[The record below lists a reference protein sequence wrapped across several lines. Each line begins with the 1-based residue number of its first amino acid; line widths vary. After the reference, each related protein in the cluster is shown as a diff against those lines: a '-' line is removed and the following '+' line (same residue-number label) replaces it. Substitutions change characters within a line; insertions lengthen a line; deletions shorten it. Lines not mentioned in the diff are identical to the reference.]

1 LFFSKPYNFGGVS
14 KDYYNFEKSRFIII
28 PIPYDLSS
36 TYGSGARKGP
46 SAIIEASLNMELYD
60 EELNIEPY
68 LSGIYT
74 MDHIEISSAGPEV
87 MMKRVSEVVDH
98 ILKSNKFPIVLGG
111 DHSITIGIVKAFENR
126 YKNLSILQL
135 DAHADLR
142 DSYQDTKYGHA
153 SVGRRISESFPLTIV
168 GVRSI
173 SIEETKYLDKI
184 NIFWARDI
192 IESKVSIPDII
203 MNLSDKVYITIDIDV
218 FDPSIVPSV
227 GTPEPGGLSWR
238 QILNI
243 VSEVASKKNIVGFD
257 VVELSPI
264 PGIIHP
270 DFLSARLIYRI
281 IGYIIINQKK
291 EEGGGCN

>member
-1 LFFSKPYNFGGVS
+1 VS

>member
-1 LFFSKPYNFGGVS
+1 MFFSKPYNFGGVS